1 MDAENGIDEDRGQ
14 LNNPETSREKEEIGA
29 TFREALGKLLELE
42 EGINKSRNEIINKIL
57 SGIRNLESTYEER
70 LTELE
75 EDVKKLKEEGGEGK
89 PAFDFIPPK
98 GVPLFSI
105 DIDTLLENDLNNK
118 IISEKLR
125 DEFETK
131 NVTLS
136 ESATISKEKE
146 DLWLLTSEDEIYS
159 VKKEEGKLKVYD
171 KLKGII
177 TALNYLKGSGVDKRV
192 EKIKQLYELG
202 SIPNLE
208 DEKFNKE
215 LLRVR
220 LIMGLVRLLP
230 EKDKKIPRLDGVNT
244 QLVSALA
251 QSEKDF
257 TDLYVQVMY
266 TVGVTLLK
274 TGDFRNGYEYFK
286 RVTDLNPT
294 IRGAWLN
301 RGVAAGGLGDIDDE
315 IESYKKA
322 NYDNNYDKASKNLKK
337 AKRKKELVMKMLCII
352 RLFRKERSKEPTEV
366 KVK

>member
-1 MDAENGIDEDRGQ
+1 
-14 LNNPETSREKEEIGA
+14 
-29 TFREALGKLLELE
+29 
-42 EGINKSRNEIINKIL
+42 
-57 SGIRNLESTYEER
+57 
-70 LTELE
+70 
-75 EDVKKLKEEGGEGK
+75 
-89 PAFDFIPPK
+89 
-98 GVPLFSI
+98 
-105 DIDTLLENDLNNK
+105 
-118 IISEKLR
+118 
-125 DEFETK
+125 
-131 NVTLS
+131 
-136 ESATISKEKE
+136 
-146 DLWLLTSEDEIYS
+146 
-159 VKKEEGKLKVYD
+159 
-171 KLKGII
+171 
-177 TALNYLKGSGVDKRV
+177 
-192 EKIKQLYELG
+192 
-202 SIPNLE
+202 
-208 DEKFNKE
+208 
-215 LLRVR
+215 
-220 LIMGLVRLLP
+220 MGLVRLLP